1 MEATPATNLAREEKR
16 LNRRITL
23 KQRAFDLSAI
33 VLLIA
38 QIATL
43 LCVLFA
49 AVPAIQIVFQKYS
62 YSTVLTG
69 SMTGSI
75 NQGDIVI
82 MKQYHGE
89 TLTEGTVIGINNPS
103 GSPFIHRIVAVNE
116 DGTYTTQGDANDRPD
131 LFKPH
136 GGKDSEDIWGVLEA
150 VHGQP
155 LATAITFFAPDKQWT
170 DEFVGALSGGDF
182 LGAVGMLSSAPK
194 GYVGLIAAFFL
205 SWWLVPDFLTWLHK
219 RSEAR
224 NEKARRELETASGR
238 STAPAPSS
246 DDLDELPDSDEQTPA
261 ETTTGDREEASA
273 EEQPLPALL
282 NLDADE
288 FKNQLAATARA
299 DRKEK

>member
-1 MEATPATNLAREEKR
+1 MDATTAVNLTRREKR

-49 AVPAIQIVFQKYS
+49 AVPAVQIVFQKYS

-75 NQGDIVI
+75 NQGDVVI

-131 LFKPH
+131 MFKPR

-155 LATAITFFAPDKQWT
+155 LATAITFFAPDKRL
-170 DEFVGALSGGDF
+170 FGH
-182 LGAVGMLSSAPK
+182 AVG
-194 GYVGLIAAFFL
+194 V
-205 SWWLVPDFLTWLHK
+205 
-219 RSEAR
+219 R
-224 NEKARRELETASGR
+224 
-238 STAPAPSS
+238 
-246 DDLDELPDSDEQTPA
+246 
-261 ETTTGDREEASA
+261 
-273 EEQPLPALL
+273 
-282 NLDADE
+282 
-288 FKNQLAATARA
+288 LAG
-299 DRKEK
+299 